1 MQQVAAAQQVE
12 HVHKQLT
19 SALLRKAELEDQLTE
34 VNRTITALRNVLVGV
49 SLGQRLAQ
57 EMQSTDVK
65 EPE

>member
-12 HVHKQLT
+12 QVHKQLT
-19 SALLRKAELEDQLTE
+19 SALLRKVELEDQLTE